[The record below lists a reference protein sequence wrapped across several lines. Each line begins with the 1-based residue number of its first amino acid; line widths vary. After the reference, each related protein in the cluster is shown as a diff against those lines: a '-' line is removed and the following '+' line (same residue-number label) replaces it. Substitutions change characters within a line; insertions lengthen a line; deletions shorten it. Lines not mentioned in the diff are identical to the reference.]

1 MFLWI
6 SLKSPILLGVIN
18 KILDKKLI
26 IYFWLVLFKKKKIK
40 LLDLCFF
47 KKTLLTRRF
56 DIRRQWRI
64 SKVFFLYFLHKIF
77 LYVLWFF
84 KKMKKTY
91 TFLQRYV
98 FSQTTF
104 LRKVLETIICYES
117 VLEFNFEYFGILIKL
132 VTIFFVN
139 IETTCHQQNF
149 FFEFSYLFELK
160 FKMSSF
166 ERNANSFA
174 WNRCLRT
181 SAITFY
187 LKSTNVN
194 RKILALL
201 LFFCCWK
208 LN

>member
-1 MFLWI
+1 
-6 SLKSPILLGVIN
+6 
-18 KILDKKLI
+18 
-26 IYFWLVLFKKKKIK
+26 
-40 LLDLCFF
+40 
-47 KKTLLTRRF
+47 
-56 DIRRQWRI
+56 
-64 SKVFFLYFLHKIF
+64 
-77 LYVLWFF
+77 
-84 KKMKKTY
+84 MKKTY

-139 IETTCHQQNF
+139 IETTCHQQYF

-201 LFFCCWK
+201 LFFCC
-208 LN
+208 